1 MITALERAADQLKTT
16 QKERTV
22 DYEISNEI
30 SEAALESHYQTLVR
44 YLDLQ
49 DQGMVLGRGCGSPS
63 MTKHSRYPK
72 MAYELGK
79 RL

>member
-30 SEAALESHYQTLVR
+30 SEATLESHYQTLVR
-44 YLDLQ
+44 YLNLQ